1 MVDLMFLLDTN
12 IFLEL
17 LLNQENADEVR
28 DFLVRVPLSD
38 LSVSAFSLYS
48 IGILLVRQKQYA
60 LYTKFL
66 NDVVGDEG
74 MRVIV
79 ISEEELGGVSS
90 VAERFSLDFDDA
102 YQYTVAK
109 NNDLVIVSFDRHF
122 DITDR
127 GRRTPAQIRTE

>member
-1 MVDLMFLLDTN
+1 V
-12 IFLEL
+12 
-17 LLNQENADEVR
+17 
-28 DFLVRVPLSD
+28 
-38 LSVSAFSLYS
+38 
-48 IGILLVRQKQYA
+48 

-74 MRVIV
+74 MKVLV
-79 ISEEELGGVSS
+79 ISEEELGVVSS
-90 VAERFSLDFDDA
+90 FAERFSLDFDDA

-122 DITDR
+122 DVTDR